1 MTPVVTFDLRM
12 PRTGG
17 YRRRMPSAAQGITTL
32 VPSVVP
38 ARRRRL
44 GERRL

>member
-1 MTPVVTFDLRM
+1 M
-12 PRTGG
+12 PRLADLARARGSG
-17 YRRRMPSAAQGITTL
+17 YRRPMPSAAQGLSTPL
-32 VPSVVP
+32 SSVVP

>member
-1 MTPVVTFDLRM
+1 MTPAVTFDLRM
-12 PRTGG
+12 PRAGG
-17 YRRRMPSAAQGITTL
+17 YRRRMPSAAQGFATL

-44 GERRL
+44 GDRRL